1 MLWIALISPTVLT
14 KLKTDGE
21 AKLKTKYPDISFTT
35 VDRVVSAE
43 AKFPTVYL
51 HEMPSTEQG
60 ADLDGTEIN
69 AVLSSFQIE
78 VTDNTSQARANEV
91 MNEIVGIMKSMRY
104 QVVGT
109 PEFQNTAT
117 VYRLVARFRRIV
129 AKGDKLVTN
138 N

>member
-1 MLWIALISPTVLT
+1 MLWTALISPSVLT

-21 AKLKTKYPDISFTT
+21 AKLKTKYPDINFTT
-35 VDRVVSAE
+35 VDRVVSSE

-51 HEMPSTEQG
+51 HEMASAEQG

-78 VTDNTSQARANEV
+78 VTDNTSQARVNEV
-91 MNEIVGIMKSMRY
+91 MTEIVGIMKSMRY
-104 QVVGT
+104 QVISM
-109 PEFQNTAT
+109 PEFQNTST
-117 VYRLVARFRRIV
+117 TYRSIARFRRV
-129 AKGDKLVTN
+129 VGKGDKLVTN